1 MPTVSSVVSQAQSV
15 VGLSSKLFGGNRAL
29 ANSSMMLQPAL
40 NTFASFFKSDFGGQP
55 ALTTLAMVEEYNNY
69 RETFS
74 ETMRENME
82 TLKEAS
88 DKVKASSQTEGETAT
103 PEVTDADSDNNTG
116 AALSTLGE
124 FANGNI
130 PPQERNIALA
140 VKPKVAPRPE
150 PPEQNNNLQK
160 FANEYLTAEKPAAKT
175 APNANEDSRVTDVRN
190 LVQNFNSTKSYLDE
204 NRGVSNRMAAL
215 ADNFGSNN
223 RLNESLNQIGIS
235 VNSQG
240 FLSLNETAFT
250 SALNNNSD
258 GVNSALGSNGLAGQ
272 LDRNINLANY
282 QGDKLFTSITD
293 FANNQRQDD
302 AESLYGNNANYAPEN
317 SPRIF
322 AMLT

>member
-1 MPTVSSVVSQAQSV
+1 MPTVGSVVSQASQV

-40 NTFASFFKSDFGGQP
+40 NTFANFLKSDFGGQP
-55 ALTTLAMVEEYNNY
+55 AITNLVENYNNN

-82 TLKEAS
+82 TLQEAS
-88 DKVKASSQTEGETAT
+88 DKVKASSQNEGENAT
-103 PEVTDADSDNNTG
+103 PEVVDVDSDNNTG

-130 PPQERNIALA
+130 PPAERNIALA

-150 PPEQNNNLQK
+150 PTESNNNLQK
-160 FANEYLTAEKPAAKT
+160 FANEYLTAEKSFTKT
-175 APNANEDSRVTDVRN
+175 APNPSEDSRVTDVRN

-204 NRGVSNRMAAL
+204 NRSVSSRMAAL
-215 ADNFGSNN
+215 ADNFGGNEKLNN
-223 RLNESLNQIGIS
+223 SLNEIGIS

-240 FLSLNETAFT
+240 FLALNESAFT
-250 SALNNNSD
+250 SALNNNSE
-258 GVNSALGSNGLAGQ
+258 GVSSALGSNGLAGQ

-302 AESLYGNNANYAPEN
+302 AESLYGNNANYAQEN

>member
-1 MPTVSSVVSQAQSV
+1 MPTVGSVVSQASQV

-40 NTFASFFKSDFGGQP
+40 NTFANFLKSDFGGQP
-55 ALTTLAMVEEYNNY
+55 AITNLVENYNNN

-82 TLKEAS
+82 TLQEAS
-88 DKVKASSQTEGETAT
+88 DKVKASSQNEGENAT
-103 PEVTDADSDNNTG
+103 PEVVDVDSDNNTG

-130 PPQERNIALA
+130 PPAERNIALA

-150 PPEQNNNLQK
+150 PTESNNNLQK
-160 FANEYLTAEKPAAKT
+160 FANEYLTAEKSFTKT
-175 APNANEDSRVTDVRN
+175 APNPSEDSRVTDVRN

-204 NRGVSNRMAAL
+204 NRSVSSRMAAL
-215 ADNFGSNN
+215 ADNFGGNEKLNN
-223 RLNESLNQIGIS
+223 SLNEIGIS

-240 FLSLNETAFT
+240 FLALNESAFT
-250 SALNNNSD
+250 SALNNNSE

-302 AESLYGNNANYAPEN
+302 AESLYGNNANYAQEN

>member
-1 MPTVSSVVSQAQSV
+1 MPTVGSVVSQASQV

-40 NTFASFFKSDFGGQP
+40 NTFANFLKSDFGGQP
-55 ALTTLAMVEEYNNY
+55 AITNLVENYNNN

-82 TLKEAS
+82 TLQEAS
-88 DKVKASSQTEGETAT
+88 DKVKASSQNEGETAT
-103 PEVTDADSDNNTG
+103 PEVVDVDSDNNTG

-130 PPQERNIALA
+130 PPAERNIALD

-150 PPEQNNNLQK
+150 PPETNNNLQK
-160 FANEYLTAEKPAAKT
+160 FANEYLTAEKSFTKT
-175 APNANEDSRVTDVRN
+175 APNPNEDSRVTDVRN

-204 NRGVSNRMAAL
+204 NRSVSSRMAAL
-215 ADNFGSNN
+215 ADNFGGNEKLNN
-223 RLNESLNQIGIS
+223 SLNEIGIS

-240 FLSLNETAFT
+240 FLALNESAFT
-250 SALNNNSD
+250 SALNNNSE
-258 GVNSALGSNGLAGQ
+258 GVSSALGSNGLAGQ

-302 AESLYGNNANYAPEN
+302 AESLYGNNANYAQEN